1 MTRLAVEPASYAIDR
16 AAMVADGFVAKLNTG
31 TTGNVRLLRQ
41 MTDIFITNSR
51 CYNCIPKLN
60 IIPMPCKLLFVC
72 LGNICR
78 SPSAE
83 NIMNH
88 AIAQAGLSDRIV
100 CDSAGTGGYHI
111 GSPPDRRMA
120 AAAAARGI
128 TLKGQARQFQKSDF
142 ENFDLILAMDREN
155 YEDILSFDPT
165 GTYRDKVRLMCDF
178 ASHHRER
185 EVPDP
190 YYGGPEGFN
199 KVIDLLLDACEGLLQ
214 YVVKTYALTAKE

>member
-1 MTRLAVEPASYAIDR
+1 
-16 AAMVADGFVAKLNTG
+16 
-31 TTGNVRLLRQ
+31 
-41 MTDIFITNSR
+41 
-51 CYNCIPKLN
+51 
-60 IIPMPCKLLFVC
+60 MPCKLLFVC

-88 AIAQAGLSDRIV
+88 LIEQSGLGDSII

-111 GSPPDRRMA
+111 GSPPDQRMA
-120 AAAAARGI
+120 TAAALRVI
-128 TLKGQARQFQKSDF
+128 ELKGQARQFQKSDF

-155 YEDILSFDPT
+155 YQDILSLDRA
-165 GTYRDKVRLMCDF
+165 GKYKDKVRLMCDF

-190 YYGGPEGFN
+190 YYGGTEGFN

-214 YVVKTYALTAKE
+214 YVVKTYI